1 MDFQAV
7 AAYDLLPDG
16 LVVLDADG
24 VVTYLNPAASRLTG
38 VDIDKA
44 LGQPADHVLPLSS
57 LNADDWWDCCRPLAK
72 LGSVHRQPE
81 QQLTLRSTGLR
92 SASPERAVLVT
103 VAWLRDGVIPTG
115 RLVSLRDAKARE
127 RIERSSADLI
137 STVSHEL
144 RSPLTSI
151 KGFTATL
158 LAKWDRFPDE
168 QKQVM
173 LQTVNADADRVTRLL
188 TELLDVSRI
197 DAGRMQIHKQVVDLK
212 EIVDKVI
219 EGRIAAGDEPDRFV
233 ISSDGQPPEMWLDP
247 DKMLQILGNLVENG
261 VRHGEGTIRIALMAE
276 TDGISVSVSDEGE
289 GVPPD
294 AAGRI
299 FTKFWRGQPRRG
311 GTGLGLYICKGLV
324 EAHGGTMTVGS
335 GPGGGAEFRF
345 RLPAGAPSYA
355 M

>member
-1 MDFQAV
+1 MDAQV
-7 AAYDLLPDG
+7 TQPYDLLPDG
-16 LVVLDADG
+16 LVILDAEG
-24 VVTYLNPAASRLTG
+24 LVTYLNPAAVRLTG
-38 VDIDKA
+38 VDPEKA
-44 LGQPADHVLPLSS
+44 VGQPAAHVLPLAS
-57 LNADDWWDCCRPLAK
+57 LNADDWWQCCAGLAK

-81 QQLTLRSTGLR
+81 QQLTLRSSELR
-92 SASPERAVLVT
+92 SARPERAVLVT
-103 VAWLRDGVIPTG
+103 VAWLRDSGVPTG

-197 DAGRMQIHKQVVDLK
+197 DAGRLQIHKQVVDLRATVQK
-212 EIVDKVI
+212 VVD
-219 EGRIAAGDEPDRFV
+219 GRIAAGDEPERFV
-233 ISSDGQPPEMWLDP
+233 VRSSGELPEMWLDP
-247 DKMLQILGNLVENG
+247 DKMLQIVGNLLENG
-261 VRHGEGTIRIALMAE
+261 VRHGEGAITIEIMGESEGA
-276 TDGISVSVSDEGE
+276 TITVSDEGE
-289 GVPPD
+289 GVPAD

-324 EAHGGTMTVGS
+324 EAHGGSISVGA
-335 GPGGGAEFRF
+335 GPAGGALFRF
-345 RLPAGAPSYA
+345 WLPAGAPAYA
-355 M
+355 L